1 MKGKSPDFEI
11 NIESTDNE
19 IYKLNF
25 YRRLDP
31 EYSTDTLVYD
41 KNYLWSVKQDGE
53 VVRMQYYTVGP
64 LIEGQ
69 TVFVDNSVNN

>member
-1 MKGKSPDFEI
+1 MKKDAPDYKI
-11 NIESTDNE
+11 NIQSTDNKTYE
-19 IYKLNF
+19 IDF

-31 EYSTDTLVYD
+31 EYNSDTVVYD
-41 KNYLWSVKQDGE
+41 KDYLWAVKRDGE

-69 TVFVDNSVNN
+69 MVFVDNSVNN